1 MNLINTANQ
10 NLNKSKFALFFGA
23 EKPGTIFIL
32 CKNEY
37 KGECTRL
44 IGQYKSTGFKIQFCE
59 EMNEDFEMIILK
71 FRNETQS
78 QIYPN

>member
-1 MNLINTANQ
+1 MNLINIANQ
-10 NLNKSKFALFFGA
+10 DLNKPKSALFFRI

-37 KGECTRL
+37 KGECARL
-44 IGQYKSTGFKIQFCE
+44 IRQYKSTGFKIQFCE
-59 EMNEDFEMIILK
+59 EMNEDFEMIISK